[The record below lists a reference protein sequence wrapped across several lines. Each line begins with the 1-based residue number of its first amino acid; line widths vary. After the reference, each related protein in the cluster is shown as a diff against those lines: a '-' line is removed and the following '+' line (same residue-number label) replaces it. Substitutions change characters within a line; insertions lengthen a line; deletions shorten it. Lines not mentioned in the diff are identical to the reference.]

1 MKNDFFGFR
10 VGNRKRTDARGVAGS
25 LEAPDLFGA
34 AMISEN
40 YALEQLV
47 AEQIVALRRGGV
59 WREPRAGYRYLVVG
73 VYRSSERAGHRS

>member
-1 MKNDFFGFR
+1 VKNDFFGFR

-40 YALEQLV
+40 YALEQFV
-47 AEQIVALRRGGV
+47 AELIVGLRRGGV
-59 WREPRAGYRYLVVG
+59 WRGTGEVTSALRPECVAPRSR
-73 VYRSSERAGHRS
+73 RHRS